1 MKIEKL
7 HFKPSETCN
16 TYIVSN
22 DVKDCVVIDPGSN
35 ENGCLDSF
43 LKRHALNLKA
53 ILITHGHYDHI
64 SGLAS
69 LKAKS
74 PVYISYQ
81 DESFLTDPY
90 LNLSAY
96 TTKEPLIIEDLEIK
110 NIQDDDVLTVEGMT
124 FKVIETPFHTHG
136 SLCFYLE
143 KENVLFSGDTLFHL
157 GVGRTDLPTGSNKTV
172 FSSLKKLKSLPK
184 DTLVYPGHGEN
195 TTLDNEF
202 RYNEYF
208 LQLFK

>member
-16 TYIVSN
+16 TYVVSN
-22 DVKDCVVIDPGSN
+22 DAKDCVIIDPGSN
-35 ENGCLDSF
+35 ENGCLDSY
-43 LKRHALNLKA
+43 LECHALNLKA

-64 SGLAS
+64 SGLFS
-69 LKAKS
+69 LKTKS

-81 DESFLTDPY
+81 EEDFLTDPY

-96 TTKEPLIIEDLEIK
+96 ARKEPLIIEGLEIK
-110 NIQDDDVLTVEGMT
+110 NIQDGDLLNIREMA

-136 SLCFYLE
+136 SVCFYLE
-143 KENVLFSGDTLFHL
+143 SQNILFSGDTLFHL
-157 GVGRTDLPTGSNKTV
+157 GIGRTDLPTGSNKTI
-172 FSSLKKLKSLPK
+172 FSSLKKLKSLSK
-184 DTLVYPGHGEN
+184 NTLVYPGHGEN
-195 TTLDNEF
+195 TTLDSEF